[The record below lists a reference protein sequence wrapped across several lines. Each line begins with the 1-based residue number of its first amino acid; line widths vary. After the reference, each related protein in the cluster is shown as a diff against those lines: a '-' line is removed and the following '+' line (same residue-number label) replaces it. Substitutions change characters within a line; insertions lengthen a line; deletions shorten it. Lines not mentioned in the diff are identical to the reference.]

1 MLRVMVEISVTAD
14 LDLQDRE
21 ALDRRM
27 KAMGVEPD
35 PELEPVPMNE
45 QGSGAQ
51 RRPTSL
57 IVSGSVA
64 DESTIDALERRPEV
78 IKVWRDTPIAPFAP

>member
-1 MLRVMVEISVTAD
+1 
-14 LDLQDRE
+14 
-21 ALDRRM
+21 M
-27 KAMGVEPD
+27 KELGLEPD

-57 IVSGSVA
+57 IVTGTVSDQA
-64 DESTIDALERRPEV
+64 AIEALERLPNV
-78 IKVWRDTPIAPFAP
+78 IKVWRDTPIAPFGP